1 MMHPRQIVTGYFA
14 SQAIGVVAW
23 WALLMLHPESIGW
36 FHPEGWPDDALLS
49 FWLAD
54 FTLIVGGSLTAA
66 VSVWRQHKWASTA
79 VWSVAAICWY
89 PTLVCIATSMRTG
102 EAWIASAM
110 MVSMAGLSL
119 AMATIQ
125 GKQGD
130 APAAFRVTSMNRV
143 GSLLSTLGQIVIFWG
158 TFLWILPKGIVE
170 LQEAINWN
178 LFEHSFQTQA
188 SIGLFLLASCLGLWS
203 GISMVTLGGGT
214 PLPTATAPQ
223 LVVAGPYRFVRNP
236 MAVAGILQGIAVGWL
251 LGSVPVI
258 IYSLTGIVAWHV
270 FVRPVEEQ
278 DLFERFGSDYERY
291 RNRVRV
297 WVPTIRW
304 TGQQEFEG
312 PESSDAKV
320 AEKQTDSV

>member
-1 MMHPRQIVTGYFA
+1 MMA
-14 SQAIGVVAW
+14 
-23 WALLMLHPESIGW
+23 
-36 FHPEGWPDDALLS
+36 
-49 FWLAD
+49 
-54 FTLIVGGSLTAA
+54 
-66 VSVWRQHKWASTA
+66 
-79 VWSVAAICWY
+79 
-89 PTLVCIATSMRTG
+89 
-102 EAWIASAM
+102 
-110 MVSMAGLSL
+110 SMAVLSL

-130 APAAFRVTSMNRV
+130 APAAFRVTSMNRF

-214 PLPTATAPQ
+214 PLPTATAPR
-223 LVVAGPYRFVRNP
+223 LVIAGPYRFVRNP

-258 IYSLTGIVAWHV
+258 IYALTGIVAWHV
-270 FVRPVEEQ
+270 FVRAVEEQ
-278 DLFERFGSDYERY
+278 DLLERFGSDYERY
-291 RNRVRV
+291 RSRVRV
-297 WVPTIRW
+297 WVPTIGW

-312 PESSDAKV
+312 SEFPDAKND
-320 AEKQTDSV
+320 AKQRESV

>member
-1 MMHPRQIVTGYFA
+1 MMNPRQIVSGYFVL
-14 SQAIGVVAW
+14 QAIGVVAW
-23 WALLMLHPESIGW
+23 WALLRLHPQSIGW
-36 FHPEGWPDDALLS
+36 FYPRSWPDDVLLS

-54 FTLIVGGSLTAA
+54 FTLIVGGSCIVAF
-66 VSVWRQHKWASTA
+66 SVWHQRNWASTA
-79 VWSVAAICWY
+79 AWSVAAICWY

-110 MVSMAGLSL
+110 MASMAVLSL

-130 APAAFRVTSMNRV
+130 APAAFRVTSMNRL

-158 TFLWILPKGIVE
+158 TFLWILPMGIVE
-170 LQEAINWN
+170 LQETITWN
-178 LFEHSFQTQA
+178 RFEHSFQTQA

-203 GISMVTLGGGT
+203 GLSMVTLGGGT
-214 PLPTATAPQ
+214 PLPTATAPR
-223 LVVAGPYRFVRNP
+223 LVIAGPYRFVRNP

-258 IYSLTGIVAWHV
+258 IYALTGIVAWHV

-278 DLFERFGSDYERY
+278 DLLERFGSDYERY
-291 RNRVRV
+291 RSRVRV
-297 WVPTIRW
+297 WVPTIGW

-312 PESSDAKV
+312 SEFPDAKND
-320 AEKQTDSV
+320 AKQRESV